1 MATRRAI
8 LILGCVLSVLTAGFG
23 QQAPSGPK
31 TVVTPEQPALPQ
43 QVKQAGADRG
53 NLRNEGQQ
61 AFDAEMAQEKAGD
74 CPDAH
79 STYAFIL
86 CHEKALAATDQHLKT
101 YEEMIRDLLSR
112 RASDANGQPAPPG
125 PGGPLTSA
133 QLVAEFDHLEQVW
146 RPYLDAACSAAFHQ
160 FGGGT
165 GAPTASMECSLR
177 LTRGHMRDLDN
188 VYYMLLHM

>member
-61 AFDAEMAQEKAGD
+61 AFDAERWHRKRPA
-74 CPDAH
+74 
-79 STYAFIL
+79 T
-86 CHEKALAATDQHLKT
+86 ALTP
-101 YEEMIRDLLSR
+101 I
-112 RASDANGQPAPPG
+112 
-125 PGGPLTSA
+125 
-133 QLVAEFDHLEQVW
+133 
-146 RPYLDAACSAAFHQ
+146 
-160 FGGGT
+160 
-165 GAPTASMECSLR
+165 APTRSLCV
-177 LTRGHMRDLDN
+177 TRRHSPPRTSI
-188 VYYMLLHM
+188 